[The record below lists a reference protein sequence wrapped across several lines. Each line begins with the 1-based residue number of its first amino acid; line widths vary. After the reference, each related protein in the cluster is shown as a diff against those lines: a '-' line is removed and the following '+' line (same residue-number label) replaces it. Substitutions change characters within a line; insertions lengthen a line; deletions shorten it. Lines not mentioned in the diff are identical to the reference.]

1 MFSNMRNKNTVS
13 RNEKTIAS
21 KEWSEGINYKIA
33 AAGTDT
39 QVKVNTWASISAK
52 FPVVQQECLTI
63 IQEYTVLTNTMKF
76 SMWPVSPLSYISFL
90 NNWLCISLLQPI
102 FRLTPT
108 M

>member
-39 QVKVNTWASISAK
+39 QVKVNT
-52 FPVVQQECLTI
+52 
-63 IQEYTVLTNTMKF
+63 
-76 SMWPVSPLSYISFL
+76 
-90 NNWLCISLLQPI
+90 
-102 FRLTPT
+102 
-108 M
+108 